1 MKQAKSGDALIGDR
15 IGEGKMVPFYSVGI
29 DEWREVPGALPNML
43 VILASWV
50 PLIALN
56 IYLFRFAFPQRPE
69 MEVGKLLT
77 FSVIAACIAIMW
89 AAARI
94 APWLALAATSMLYV
108 ILQPTGTA
116 QLVVLACASWFALLA
131 LSGMINQWRLILR
144 LRRWRAHAT
153 STVLIPSEQLRQLR
167 IYRQLPTTLW
177 YLALGSILYPL
188 LKLTW
193 QFLTDAEQVF
203 SSLDRERIDG
213 FLIGSVA
220 LGLCLIVL
228 LVRWVEQGIVG
239 HIALEVPLTSDFGP
253 LSFVAI
259 GASVAREPENGA
271 RCECTDP
278 NEDSK
283 SSEYEQF
290 VECLDRCSVHG
301 VGAVN
306 ALSEAEFTR
315 IADQPWVYGEHANDR
330 LLRKSARLVIA
341 GFSGWDSKPVR
352 LQVDTVFGQG
362 SVAPANY
369 RPKRATEPL
378 CRAKRRLSWRN
389 CADTPLVVEEFNPAT
404 MRVLDQ
410 IPLGTLGLTG
420 YAVRVAGRRP
430 FLVDHPV
437 R

>member
-1 MKQAKSGDALIGDR
+1 MEQAKSSEALVGDR
-15 IGEGKMVPFYSVGI
+15 ATHGRMVPFYSVGI
-29 DEWREVPGALPNML
+29 DEWRQIPRAIPNVL
-43 VILASWV
+43 VILASWI

-94 APWLALAATSMLYV
+94 APWLALAATAALYLV
-108 ILQPTGTA
+108 LHPTGTA
-116 QLVVLACASWFALLA
+116 QLVVLACVSWFALLA
-131 LSGMINQWRLILR
+131 LSGLINQWRLILT

-203 SSLDRERIDG
+203 ADLDRDRVEG

-220 LGLCLIVL
+220 LGLCLIVV
-228 LVRWVEQGIVG
+228 LVRWVEQSFVG
-239 HIALEVPLTSDFGP
+239 HLALEVPLASGFGP

-259 GASVAREPENGA
+259 GAVVARKPENGA
-271 RCECTDP
+271 QCECTDP

-290 VECLDRCSVHG
+290 VECLDRCAVHG
-301 VGAVN
+301 VSAVN
-306 ALSEAEFTR
+306 ALSAAEFTR
-315 IADQPWVYGEHANDR
+315 VADQPWVYGEHANDR
-330 LLRKSARLVIA
+330 LLRHTDRLVIA

-352 LQVDTVFGQG
+352 LQVDTMFGQG

-369 RPKRATEPL
+369 LPKRATEPI
-378 CRAKRRLSWRN
+378 CRAKRKLSWRN
-389 CADTPLVVEEFNPAT
+389 CVDTPLVVEEFNPAT

-410 IPLGTLGLTG
+410 IPLGARGLTG
-420 YAVRVAGRRP
+420 YAVRVAGQRP

>member
-1 MKQAKSGDALIGDR
+1 M
-15 IGEGKMVPFYSVGI
+15 
-29 DEWREVPGALPNML
+29 RELVCAPGA
-43 VILASWV
+43 
-50 PLIALN
+50 
-56 IYLFRFAFPQRPE
+56 QR
-69 MEVGKLLT
+69 
-77 FSVIAACIAIMW
+77 S
-89 AAARI
+89 
-94 APWLALAATSMLYV
+94 
-108 ILQPTGTA
+108 A
-116 QLVVLACASWFALLA
+116 Q
-131 LSGMINQWRLILR
+131 QWRLILR

-177 YLALGSILYPL
+177 YLALGSVLYPL

-203 SSLDRERIDG
+203 SALDPERIDG

-220 LGLCLIVL
+220 LALCLIVL
-228 LVRWVEQGIVG
+228 VVRWAEQLIVG
-239 HIALEVPLTSDFGP
+239 HIALEVPLASDVGP

-259 GASVAREPENGA
+259 GASVAREPENGVPCA
-271 RCECTDP
+271 CTDP
-278 NEDSK
+278 EEESK

-290 VECLDRCSVHG
+290 VECLDRCAVHG
-301 VGAVN
+301 VSAVN
-306 ALSEAEFTR
+306 AMSEAEFTR

-330 LLRKSARLVIA
+330 LLRKSDRLVIA

-352 LQVDTVFGQG
+352 LQVDTVLRQG

-369 RPKRATEPL
+369 LPKWAAEPL
-378 CRAKRRLSWRN
+378 SRAKRKMPWRN
-389 CADTPLVVEEFNPAT
+389 CADTPLVAEEFNPGT

-410 IPLGTLGLTG
+410 IPLGTLSLTG